1 MTAFLGEFP
10 RDCITPVYMGLGGTQ
25 FHPGRQISIAG
36 GHHVSYTGGLRGP
49 GRPEITYEGMIAETV
64 RVRGQ
69 NDEMIDAYAA
79 RPLGGGPLPG
89 VLVVH
94 HMPGWD
100 EWTREVV
107 RKIAHH
113 GFNAVSP
120 NLHSRYGPGTAQERS
135 MRVRESGGQV
145 DAQVLAD
152 LGGWEKVFEFFATHL
167 AVR

>member
-1 MTAFLGEFP
+1 
-10 RDCITPVYMGLGGTQ
+10 
-25 FHPGRQISIAG
+25 
-36 GHHVSYTGGLRGP
+36 
-49 GRPEITYEGMIAETV
+49 MIAETV
-64 RVRGQ
+64 RVRGH

-152 LGGWEKVFEFFATHL
+152 MGGWEKVFEFFATHL